1 MTQAT
6 VPPAGQCPRTDSL
19 AVWSLVLGILSFLC
33 CIPFVPAILAIVFGS
48 RSKANIRAS
57 GGTLTGD
64 GLAQA
69 GVILGCIG
77 LALDFLCCFI
87 GAIIAILCLAVH
99 H

>member
-69 GVILGCIG
+69 GVILGWIG
-77 LALDFLCCFI
+77 LALDFLWCFI
-87 GAIIAILCLAVH
+87 GAIIAIVCLAVQH
-99 H
+99 